1 MKDFI
6 NKIYTCEQERSMAW
20 IVYGLLWAAV
30 VILGA
35 WLSRGSEH
43 ADALNIMILS
53 LSTIAFLFTDRQRKN
68 K

>member
-1 MKDFI
+1 MKDLI
-6 NKIYTCEQERSMAW
+6 NKIYTCEQEGSASW

-30 VILGA
+30 IILGA

-43 ADALNIMILS
+43 ADALNFMILS
-53 LSTIAFLFTDRQRKN
+53 LSTIAFLFIDRQRKN